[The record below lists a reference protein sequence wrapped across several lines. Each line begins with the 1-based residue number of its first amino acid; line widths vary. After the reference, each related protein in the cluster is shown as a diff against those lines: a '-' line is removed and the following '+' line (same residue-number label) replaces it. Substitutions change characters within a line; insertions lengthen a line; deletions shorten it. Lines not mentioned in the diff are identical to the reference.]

1 MVLWVLILALCGGAV
16 AAFGRNLPS
25 ALKARV
31 LAVLGLVGVGFF
43 AFILGTSNPF
53 DRLWPPPPD
62 GQGLNPVLQDPGL
75 AFHPPLLY
83 LGYVGCAVTFAFAV
97 AALIEGRV
105 DAAWGRWVRPW
116 ALAAWSFLTLGI
128 ALGSW
133 WAYYELGWGGYWF
146 WDPVENASLLPWLAG
161 TALLHSAIVVE
172 KREALKIWTV
182 LLALLAFAL
191 SLLGTFLVR
200 SGILNSVHSFASDPA
215 RGVFILGLLAVFI
228 AGAFVLFAW
237 RAPAMA
243 PTGVFTPVSREGGI
257 VLNNLILCSIAAV
270 VLVGTLYP
278 LFLDLL
284 GGGMISVGAPFFNM
298 ASAPLAA
305 PLVVAMAAGPLLA
318 WKRAALWPVLQ
329 RLWWAASLALAGFLL
344 ALYLSGFAVLPAV
357 GFAAGIWLIAGAA
370 TDILDRAGL
379 GRTSLRN
386 LWHRAAGLPRSA
398 WGGAVAH
405 AGMGIT
411 ILGIAGMGLAT
422 ERLVALAP
430 GASTQFA
437 GYEWRL
443 EGVRDAQ
450 GPNFTAR
457 RATVTVLDEGRVV
470 AVMEPSKRF
479 FPLGRTTTTEAAI
492 RTNLLHDL
500 YAVLGEE
507 RDGADGQ
514 REAVLRLH
522 DNVLAPWIWLGAL
535 IMALGGALSLSDR
548 RIRIAAAARR
558 REAAAEA
565 IA

>member
-1 MVLWVLILALCGGAV
+1 
-16 AAFGRNLPS
+16 
-25 ALKARV
+25 
-31 LAVLGLVGVGFF
+31 
-43 AFILGTSNPF
+43 
-53 DRLWPPPPD
+53 
-62 GQGLNPVLQDPGL
+62 
-75 AFHPPLLY
+75 
-83 LGYVGCAVTFAFAV
+83 
-97 AALIEGRV
+97 
-105 DAAWGRWVRPW
+105 
-116 ALAAWSFLTLGI
+116 
-128 ALGSW
+128 
-133 WAYYELGWGGYWF
+133 
-146 WDPVENASLLPWLAG
+146 
-161 TALLHSAIVVE
+161 
-172 KREALKIWTV
+172 
-182 LLALLAFAL
+182 
-191 SLLGTFLVR
+191 VR

-411 ILGIAGMGLAT
+411 ILGVAGMGLAT

>member
-1 MVLWVLILALCGGAV
+1 
-16 AAFGRNLPS
+16 
-25 ALKARV
+25 
-31 LAVLGLVGVGFF
+31 
-43 AFILGTSNPF
+43 
-53 DRLWPPPPD
+53 
-62 GQGLNPVLQDPGL
+62 
-75 AFHPPLLY
+75 
-83 LGYVGCAVTFAFAV
+83 
-97 AALIEGRV
+97 
-105 DAAWGRWVRPW
+105 
-116 ALAAWSFLTLGI
+116 
-128 ALGSW
+128 
-133 WAYYELGWGGYWF
+133 
-146 WDPVENASLLPWLAG
+146 
-161 TALLHSAIVVE
+161 
-172 KREALKIWTV
+172 
-182 LLALLAFAL
+182 
-191 SLLGTFLVR
+191 
-200 SGILNSVHSFASDPA
+200 
-215 RGVFILGLLAVFI
+215 
-228 AGAFVLFAW
+228 
-237 RAPAMA
+237 
-243 PTGVFTPVSREGGI
+243 
-257 VLNNLILCSIAAV
+257 

-298 ASAPLAA
+298 AVAPLAA

-329 RLWWAASLALAGFLL
+329 RLWWAASLALLGFLL
-344 ALYLSGFAVLPAV
+344 ALYFSGVQVLPAV
-357 GFAAGIWLIAGAA
+357 GFAAGIWLVAGAA

-405 AGMGIT
+405 AGMGVT

-430 GASTQFA
+430 GASTEFA

-457 RATVTVLDEGRVV
+457 RATVTLLDGGRVV

-492 RTNLLHDL
+492 RTNFLRDL

-507 RDGADGQ
+507 RDGANGG

-522 DNVLAPWIWLGAL
+522 SNPLAPWIWLGAL
-535 IMALGGALSLSDR
+535 VMALGGALSLSDR
-548 RIRIAAAARR
+548 RVRIAAAAARR
-558 REAAAEA
+558 REAEA
-565 IA
+565 TA